1 MNSQPIL
8 VTGRDSSNLPPLSGT
23 KAVNLRNLFLHG
35 FAVPATILVPPA
47 AYAEFVR
54 SG

>member
-1 MNSQPIL
+1 MGSQAIL
-8 VTGRDSSNLPPLSGT
+8 VTGRDSSNPPPLSG
-23 KAVNLRNLFLHG
+23 ARGVNLRHLFLHG